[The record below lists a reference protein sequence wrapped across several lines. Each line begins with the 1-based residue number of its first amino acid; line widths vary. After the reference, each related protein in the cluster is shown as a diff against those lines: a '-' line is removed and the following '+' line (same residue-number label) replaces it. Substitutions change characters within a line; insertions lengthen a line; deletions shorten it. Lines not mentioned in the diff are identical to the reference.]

1 MIQLLGRK
9 LFTLIIFIPL
19 LSMLGYYFG
28 LTHPANST
36 PSAEGPASAGENAS
50 YGAYIQNVMRG
61 DLGEVGTTAIN
72 ELVWASVKNSLVL
85 LGLTMLL
92 TFILG
97 PLLGYFSI
105 SRRTRRIRPLALIIT
120 TAGQS
125 MPGFFLGVTILAL
138 MLYGIFSLTAGSLP
152 LPISG
157 YGLDEHLILPVLVLA
172 IGPTLQV
179 ARVTANMLENELQQD
194 YIRVAQSKGLSWSAV
209 YWRHAFPNIVAAVIM
224 TMGRS
229 TRWLIGGLI
238 VVESL
243 FLWPGIGRVLTY
255 TVGIRLDGRAPIQY
269 YLQPE
274 LLATLFVIFG
284 FGLLLAD
291 VLASVLAYWSDPR
304 LSKPTEA

>member
-9 LFTLIIFIPL
+9 LLTLIIFIPL
-19 LSMLGYYFG
+19 LSMLGYFFAS
-28 LTHPANST
+28 THPANDM
-36 PSAEGPASAGENAS
+36 PAEGDPAAIAESAS
-50 YGAYIQNVMRG
+50 YPAYIQGVLRG
-61 DLGEVGTTAIN
+61 DLGEIGTTTIS
-72 ELVWASVKNSLVL
+72 ELVWTSVKNSLVL
-85 LGLTMLL
+85 LSLTMLL
-92 TFILG
+92 TFVLG
-97 PLLGYFSI
+97 PLFGYLSI
-105 SRRTRRIRPLALIIT
+105 SRRTRRIRPLALIIM

-125 MPGFFLGVTILAL
+125 MPGFFLGVTVLAL

-179 ARVTANMLENELQQD
+179 ARVTANLLENELQQD
-194 YIRVAQSKGLSWSAV
+194 YIRLAQSKGLGWNAV
-209 YWRHAFPNIVAAVIM
+209 YWRHAFPNIVAAVIL

-243 FLWPGIGRVLTY
+243 FLWPGIGRVFAY
-255 TVGIRLDGRAPIQY
+255 AVGIRLDGRAPLQY

-291 VLASVLAYWSDPR
+291 VVSSVLAFWSDPR
-304 LSKPTEA
+304 LSKPAEA